1 MKHKLTQFGLIV
13 LAMALAA
20 IVLGSCFQPAQ
31 AGQYDVTYP
40 IRVSGTGSLL
50 MPYIGISGS
59 WQTIATTSTNGFL
72 QTTGTGLAVNPSPII
87 TGTANIPSP
96 SPGQLGTSATGQL
109 LIWTGSSWVH

>member
-1 MKHKLTQFGLIV
+1 
-13 LAMALAA
+13 
-20 IVLGSCFQPAQ
+20 
-31 AGQYDVTYP
+31 
-40 IRVSGTGSLL
+40 

-96 SPGQLGTSATGQL
+96 CARPIGDLRHRPVAYLDGVELGPLTGLTNHNQENQYL
-109 LIWTGSSWVH
+109 P